1 MIFPYSEK
9 ELEYLKSRDEQLGEI
24 IDRVGFIEREV
35 NSDIFSSIVKN
46 IMGQQISNAAL
57 KTVEGR
63 LINRIGEI
71 TAENICALGM
81 DELRSCGISLRKAE
95 NIFSIAQ
102 QVCTGELWLEELREM
117 SDGEIITRLTAL
129 RGIGRWTAEMILIF
143 CLCRSNVL
151 SFGDFGI
158 RRGIEILYGE
168 EKLTRAKFNELY
180 EIYSPHATVA
190 SFYLW
195 AVGNGDV
202 TPSLC
207 DKK

>member
-1 MIFPYSEK
+1 MIFPYSEI
-9 ELEYLKSRDEQLGEI
+9 EMEYLKSRDTRLGEI
-24 IDRVGFIEREV
+24 IERVGFIEREV

-46 IMGQQISNAAL
+46 IMGQQISNAAF

-63 LINRIGEI
+63 LTERVTEI
-71 TAENICALGM
+71 TPENIYALGI
-81 DELRSCGISLRKAE
+81 DGLRSCGVSFRKAE

-102 QVCTGELWLEELREM
+102 KVCTGETRLEELREA
-117 SDGEIITRLTAL
+117 SDDEVIAYLTAF

-143 CLCRSNVL
+143 CFCRHDVL

-168 EKLTRAKFNELY
+168 EKLTRAKYNEY
-180 EIYSPHATVA
+180 YNRYSPYATVA
-190 SFYLW
+190 GFYLW

-202 TPSLC
+202 MLFR
-207 DKK
+207 DKR